1 MGLTG
6 EEIGK
11 LTPWEVEQRAKGYA
25 RRLKDKKAF
34 TASFVT
40 APIINGGYRAPK
52 HPITAERLVPE
63 AFHHDVSPDKK
74 KRVLEFAEEM
84 ERRRAHGKS

>member
-6 EEIGK
+6 EEIGR

-25 RRLKDKKAF
+25 RRLKSKKAF

-52 HPITAERLVPE
+52 HPPKGWYLRL
-63 AFHHDVSPDKK
+63 FIMTSLQT
-74 KRVLEFAEEM
+74 KRNTY
-84 ERRRAHGKS
+84 